1 MSDMGMPDIYFGQCN
16 GYDAEN
22 QKFHLLR
29 IFRAGKRECKFQ
41 TAAFSVPDINPAA
54 VEHYG
59 ILYD

>member
-1 MSDMGMPDIYFGQCN
+1 MSDMGIPDIYFGQCN

>member
-54 VEHYG
+54 MEHYG

>member
-1 MSDMGMPDIYFGQCN
+1 MSDMGMPDIYFGQRN